1 MQPVKWGVL
10 STAKIGLEKVIPAMQ
25 RAGSCDIVAIASRDL
40 SRAQAAAAELGIPK
54 AYGSYEELIAD
65 PDIEAIYNP
74 LPNHLHVSWS
84 AKAAQAGKHV
94 LCEKPLSLTAEEAG
108 ALIEARDRTGVLIEE
123 AFMVRHHPQW
133 RRAREIIRSGR
144 IGTLRAIQA
153 CMVYNNPDP
162 NNIRNMADI
171 GGGGLY
177 DIGSYPITVS
187 RFLFE
192 SEPERAVALLERDPN
207 FHTDRLTSALLKFP
221 EGQAVFT
228 CSTQI
233 ARFQAF
239 HAMGTEGWLR
249 FELPFTM
256 EPERP
261 CRIMIGNGDLPG
273 PLPCDT
279 ETLDPVDHYTCQG
292 DDFSRAI
299 RDGGPLE
306 FPLENAVANMRVID
320 AVFRSAETGRWED
333 V

>member
-25 RAGSCDIVAIASRDL
+25 KAESCDIAAIASRDL
-40 SRAQAAAAELGIPK
+40 ARAQAAAADLGIPK

-65 PDIEAIYNP
+65 PEIEAIYNP
-74 LPNHLHVSWS
+74 LPNHMHISWS
-84 AKAAQAGKHV
+84 AKAADAGKHV
-94 LCEKPLSLTAEEAG
+94 LCEKPLSLNAEEA
-108 ALIEARDRTGVLIEE
+108 APLIAARDRAGVLIEE

-133 RRAREIIRSGR
+133 RRARDIVRSGR
-144 IGTLRAIQA
+144 IGALRAVQA
-153 CMVYNNPDP
+153 CFAYNNPDP
-162 NNIRNMADI
+162 DNIRNKADI

-177 DIGSYPITVS
+177 DIGSYPITTA

-192 SEPERAVALLERDPN
+192 AEPERAVALLERDPT
-207 FHTDRLTSALLKFP
+207 FGTDRLTSAMLQFP
-221 EGQAVFT
+221 TGQAMFT

-256 EPERP
+256 EPDRP

-273 PLPCDT
+273 PLPAET
-279 ETLDPVDHYTCQG
+279 ETLDPVDHYTRQG

-299 RDGGPLE
+299 RDGAPLE

-320 AVFRSAETGRWED
+320 AIFRSAETGRWAD

>member
-1 MQPVKWGVL
+1 MKPVKWGVL

-25 RAGSCDIVAIASRDL
+25 QADTCDIAAIASRDL
-40 SRAQAAAAELGIPK
+40 ARAQAAAADLGIPK

-65 PDIEAIYNP
+65 PEIEAIYNP
-74 LPNHLHVSWS
+74 LPNHLHISWS
-84 AKAAQAGKHV
+84 AKAAEAGKHV
-94 LCEKPLSLTAEEAG
+94 LCEKPIALTAEEAG
-108 ALIEARDRTGVLIEE
+108 TLLEARDRASVLIQE

-133 RRAREIIRSGR
+133 RRARDIVRSGR
-144 IGTLRAIQA
+144 IGKLRVVQGCFA
-153 CMVYNNPDP
+153 YNNPDP
-162 NNIRNMADI
+162 ANIRNQADI

-192 SEPERAVALLERDPN
+192 SEPDRAVALLERDPT
-207 FHTDRLTSALLKFP
+207 FRTDRLTSALLSFP
-221 EGQAVFT
+221 EGQAMFT

-233 ARFQAF
+233 ARFHAF
-239 HAMGTEGWLR
+239 HAVGTDGWLR

-256 EPERP
+256 EPDRP
-261 CRIMIGNGDLPG
+261 CRLMIGNGELPG
-273 PLPCDT
+273 PLPSEI
-279 ETLDPVDHYTCQG
+279 ETFEPVDHYTRQG

-299 RDGGPLE
+299 RAGGPLE

-320 AVFRSAETGRWED
+320 AVFRSAETGAWQA